1 MENRFRKPTHP
12 GELIREDLL
21 PETGMSQTQL
31 ARLMGVSRRTV
42 SEIVNERRRV
52 TPDIAF
58 RLAKVFNSTPEM
70 WLNMQQAV
78 DLWEA
83 RRFTGHEY
91 CENSGCPRGDITL
104 VLYSQSFQTLTLH
117 RPVKVVPRRL
127 TIRAGPNCF
136 PCISACP
143 PSLSRPCKIVL
154 TSRLGH

>member
-1 MENRFRKPTHP
+1 MRKPTHP

-21 PETGMSQTQL
+21 PETGLSQTRL
-31 ARLMGVSRRTV
+31 AQFMSVSRKTV

-83 RRFTGHEY
+83 RRIHGGEY
-91 CENSGCPRGDITL
+91 HKI
-104 VLYSQSFQTLTLH
+104 QSVQE
-117 RPVKVVPRRL
+117 V
-127 TIRAGPNCF
+127 
-136 PCISACP
+136 IS
-143 PSLSRPCKIVL
+143 I
-154 TSRLGH
+154 